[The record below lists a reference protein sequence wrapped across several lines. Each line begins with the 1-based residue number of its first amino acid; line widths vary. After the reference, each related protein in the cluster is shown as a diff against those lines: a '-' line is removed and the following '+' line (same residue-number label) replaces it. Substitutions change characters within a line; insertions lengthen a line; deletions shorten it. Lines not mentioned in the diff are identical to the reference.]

1 MLDQTFSLVDIPRL
15 ITLIF
20 LEGILSLD
28 NALAIAIIVRGLP
41 HHLRQKALFI
51 GLVSAVVLRAIG
63 VLSAAYLIQLYW
75 VQLVGGAY
83 LIYLALSH
91 ILSRRRA
98 GMRAPK
104 QRSFW
109 GTVVMVEFTDFIFAV
124 DSILAGLAL
133 IGISFQHNEFPPKI
147 WIVYVGGIS
156 GLILMRFAARIF
168 TDLIDKYPRLEIG
181 SHLIVGWIG
190 LKLLLDVLVKGLPTW
205 TEPIFWCGIILFFV
219 YGFLKKPGKRGTG
232 THQ

>member
-1 MLDQTFSLVDIPRL
+1 M
-15 ITLIF
+15 
-20 LEGILSLD
+20 
-28 NALAIAIIVRGLP
+28 
-41 HHLRQKALFI
+41 
-51 GLVSAVVLRAIG
+51 G
-63 VLSAAYLIQLYW
+63 VLAAAYLIQIYW
-75 VQLVGGAY
+75 VQVVGGAY

-98 GMRAPK
+98 GMSAPK

-109 GTVVMVEFTDFIFAV
+109 ASVLMVEFTDFIFAI

-133 IGISFQHNEFPPKI
+133 IGISFQLHGFPPKL

-156 GLILMRFAARIF
+156 GLILMRFAACIF

-181 SHLIVGWIG
+181 AHLIVGWIG
-190 LKLLLDVLVKGLPTW
+190 LKLLLDVFAKDLPTW
-205 TEPIFWCGIILFFV
+205 TEPIFWCGIILFFI
-219 YGFLKKPGKRGTG
+219 YGFLKKTGRRGTG